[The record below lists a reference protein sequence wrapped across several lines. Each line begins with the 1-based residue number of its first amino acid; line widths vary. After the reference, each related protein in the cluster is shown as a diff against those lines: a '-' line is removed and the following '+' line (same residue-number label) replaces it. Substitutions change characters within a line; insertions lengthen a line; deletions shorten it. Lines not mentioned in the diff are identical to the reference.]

1 MMMTKRMSSRIKT
14 MATVRMRMR
23 MMMMRR
29 RKRIT
34 GVARKRP
41 TGRATLLTLRLD
53 RILKTQRMRRPLL
66 WSCIVP
72 S

>member
-1 MMMTKRMSSRIKT
+1 MMTKRMSSRIKT
-14 MATVRMRMR
+14 MATVRMRM
-23 MMMMRR
+23 MMMMR